1 MRLMAVVAPLLMLC
15 YGLLR
20 WVDGWDGDR
29 GNGPAWD
36 VGHVAFFAAMV
47 LFAVLAVQMRGLV
60 VARRPAPGRAVSTV
74 ASTAAGAAV
83 FGVGCFLWVII
94 GDLFDS
100 FRESVPLPDA
110 LETTGPALFGL
121 GVVVLMGLLAGA
133 RRLPWWSPALF
144 LAGFLAI
151 PVDLDLL
158 PFAAA
163 TILIAFLPLARPAP
177 STQTTTAG
185 TSTESMSRVDR
196 A

>member
-47 LFAVLAVQMRGLV
+47 LFAVLAVRMRGLITG
-60 VARRPAPGRAVSTV
+60 RRAVTV
-74 ASTAAGAAV
+74 AASLAAAAAV
-83 FGVGCFLWVII
+83 FGVGCFLWVIT
-94 GDLFDS
+94 GDLFDG
-100 FRESVPLPDA
+100 FRERAPLPDV

-121 GVVVLMGLLAGA
+121 GIVVLMGLLAAA
-133 RRLPWWSPALF
+133 RRLPWWSPVLF

-158 PFAAA
+158 PFAATA
-163 TILIAFLPLARPAP
+163 ILIAFAPLASA
-177 STQTTTAG
+177 QTSSATTVG
-185 TSTESMSRVDR
+185 TSSGPTSRRER

>member
-36 VGHVAFFAAMV
+36 IGHAAFFAAMV
-47 LFAVLAVQMRGLV
+47 LFAILAVQMRQLIAARNPRSRTSTV
-60 VARRPAPGRAVSTV
+60 VASV
-74 ASTAAGAAV
+74 AAAAAV
-83 FGVGCFLWVII
+83 FGVGCFLWVIT
-94 GDLFDS
+94 GDLFDTFS
-100 FRESVPLPDA
+100 ERAPLPDA

-121 GVVVLMGLLAGA
+121 GVVVLMAQLAAA

-158 PFAAA
+158 PFAATA
-163 TILIAFLPLARPAP
+163 ILIAFVPLARPAP
-177 STQTTTAG
+177 
-185 TSTESMSRVDR
+185 TSELPAQPSRASSPR
-196 A
+196 R

>member
-1 MRLMAVVAPLLMLC
+1 MRLMAVAAPLLMLC

-20 WVDGWDGDR
+20 WVDGWDSDR

-60 VARRPAPGRAVSTV
+60 AGRRAVTV
-74 ASTAAGAAV
+74 AASLAAAAAV

-94 GDLFDS
+94 GDLFDD
-100 FRESVPLPDA
+100 FRERFPLPDV

-121 GVVVLMGLLAGA
+121 GIVVLMGLLAAA

-158 PFAAA
+158 PFAATA
-163 TILIAFLPLARPAP
+163 ILIAFAPLARPAEP
-177 STQTTTAG
+177 AQTASVTTVG
-185 TSTESMSRVDR
+185 TSSGPMSRRDR

>member
-1 MRLMAVVAPLLMLC
+1 MRLMAVVAPLLMLS

-47 LFAVLAVQMRGLV
+47 LFAVLAVQMRQLLI
-60 VARRPAPGRAVSTV
+60 ARRAVTV
-74 ASTAAGAAV
+74 AASVAAAAAV
-83 FGVGCFLWVII
+83 FGVGCFLWVIV
-94 GDLFDS
+94 GDLFDG
-100 FRESVPLPDA
+100 FRERAPLPEA

-121 GVVVLMGLLAGA
+121 GVVVLMGLLAAA
-133 RRLPWWSPALF
+133 RRLPWWSPVLF

-151 PVDLDLL
+151 SVDLDLL
-158 PFAAA
+158 PFAAVA
-163 TILIAFLPLARPAP
+163 ILIAFAPLARPASAP
-177 STQTTTAG
+177 QTAPVTTVGASSG
-185 TSTESMSRVDR
+185 PTSRRDR